1 MSLLHPQRQKV
12 FVFNKSAHLLWSAL
26 RLGKGV
32 CLPQLLVRRYGI
44 PLAMAERDVAAIV
57 ELWVANGL
65 ALIGDASPEIDAV
78 EIPVPSHTSYIGQ
91 RWEPHLFRL
100 GHLIFC
106 VSADPSVASMITA
119 LFSHLRIE
127 IGAPDVVCVAG
138 PDFLVVDGRIII
150 DGVEG
155 HVVIGGLYK
164 TIFDRLHPTAQ
175 WGAMIHAG
183 AAAKNGV
190 AAIFSAPSG
199 SGKSTLT
206 AYLVA
211 RGYEYLSDD
220 LVPLMAHGGGVAP
233 FPLPI
238 SVKPGSAPVL
248 APFYAALV
256 GDPKG
261 QTQFIIQH
269 TSFIGPARPAKALVF
284 PRYICGASTRFASLS
299 VQEALARLLRDR
311 IYLGSPLEQ
320 ATLRKFIDWLQN
332 VNRYEL
338 VYCDLQEAEHC
349 ISRALMN

>member
-1 MSLLHPQRQKV
+1 
-12 FVFNKSAHLLWSAL
+12 
-26 RLGKGV
+26 
-32 CLPQLLVRRYGI
+32 
-44 PLAMAERDVAAIV
+44 
-57 ELWVANGL
+57 
-65 ALIGDASPEIDAV
+65 
-78 EIPVPSHTSYIGQ
+78 
-91 RWEPHLFRL
+91 
-100 GHLIFC
+100 
-106 VSADPSVASMITA
+106 MITA

-150 DGVEG
+150 DGSPGTRRHRWIVQDDFPPSLAPNG
-155 HVVIGGLYK
+155 TMGCNDPCGMCGPQK
-164 TIFDRLHPTAQ
+164 TVWQRFFRH
-175 WGAMIHAG
+175 HR
-183 AAAKNGV
+183 
-190 AAIFSAPSG
+190 APA
-199 SGKSTLT
+199 KSTLT
-206 AYLVA
+206 AYSVA

-284 PRYICGASTRFASLS
+284 PRNIPCEALRHAFAVSLS

-311 IYLGSPLEQ
+311 IYLGSSLEQ

-332 VNRYEL
+332 VNRGNEL

-349 ISRALMN
+349 ISLALLMN

>member
-1 MSLLHPQRQKV
+1 MPLPRLMLSKSRSHPTHRTSG
-12 FVFNKSAHLLWSAL
+12 SAGNHISFAL
-26 RLGKGV
+26 
-32 CLPQLLVRRYGI
+32 
-44 PLAMAERDVAAIV
+44 D
-57 ELWVANGL
+57 
-65 ALIGDASPEIDAV
+65 
-78 EIPVPSHTSYIGQ
+78 T
-91 RWEPHLFRL
+91 
-100 GHLIFC
+100 LIFC

-127 IGAPDVVCVAG
+127 IGAPDVVWVAG

-164 TIFDRLHPTAQ
+164 TIYRLHPTAQ

-183 AAAKNGV
+183 AAAKMG
-190 AAIFSAPSG
+190 G
-199 SGKSTLT
+199 SHFFGTIELWQEHPHGLSRP
-206 AYLVA
+206 

-238 SVKPGSAPVL
+238 SVKPGSAPVP

-256 GDPKG
+256 GYLKG

-269 TSFIGPARPAKALVF
+269 TSFIGPARLAKALVF

-311 IYLGSPLEQ
+311 IYLGSPL
-320 ATLRKFIDWLQN
+320 
-332 VNRYEL
+332 
-338 VYCDLQEAEHC
+338 
-349 ISRALMN
+349 

>member
-26 RLGKGV
+26 RIGQGS
-32 CLPQLLVRRYGI
+32 LPPSTSRQTLRHS
-44 PLAMAERDVAAIV
+44 LAMAERDVAAIV

-138 PDFLVVDGRIII
+138 PDFSSSTAALSSMKSRDTSSSVDCTRQFSIACTG
-150 DGVEG
+150 
-155 HVVIGGLYK
+155 
-164 TIFDRLHPTAQ
+164 TAQ

-311 IYLGSPLEQ
+311 IYL
-320 ATLRKFIDWLQN
+320 A
-332 VNRYEL
+332 
-338 VYCDLQEAEHC
+338 
-349 ISRALMN
+349 